1 MGNMKRFTN
10 GFLMGAAICLAFP
23 KIGKTIFRVEKKTF
37 DWIKGIVN
45 KSTEVLK

>member
-1 MGNMKRFTN
+1 MGNIKRFTN
-10 GFLMGAAICLAFP
+10 GFLMGVAICLAFP
-23 KIGKTIFRVEKKTF
+23 KIGKAVFRIESKVF